1 MSEQHITA
9 MLTEMSST
17 LQILSQV
24 LEHEK
29 TKHFELLTELNTRIT
44 DSQENIKTDI
54 HDFITSI
61 ELTELASV
69 VHQSSNNIKKQQ
81 TNLQHLDD
89 EIQQI
94 STHVNNSIETLEH
107 NTEYLTEKI
116 EENSQLIGTNL
127 IKQISLNV
135 KDSITTQFIN
145 QFKEQNQKLV
155 SEISEANETAV
166 RGSIVIYKRLTE
178 AVETVKGQHHSSL
191 EDFRNH
197 VDSFNKKMT
206 ATIKRVDQAFLDVQE
221 KNKQNMDKLYDS
233 CATFQEQ
240 VIEKLNTETA
250 QINEIFDQKI
260 TDLSKRMDDQISQ
273 SFEKMSDVEQK
284 INEKNE
290 KITAN
295 LERNTDKSL
304 GITQKIIEKQ
314 EVLYRNL
321 CDKLTIKYFF
331 LNTISI
337 LFVVLIVLV
346 GFNIAASKRYSEISD
361 FNNALASQNQKLLA
375 DNTKLSEIRS
385 DSLNLTK
392 QSIGEVRKKFPK
404 LQVILNCKSL
414 D

>member
-54 HDFITSI
+54 HDFITNI

-81 TNLQHLDD
+81 TNLKHLDD

-116 EENSQLIGTNL
+116 EESSQLIGSNL

-145 QFKEQNQKLV
+145 QFKEQNQQLV

-178 AVETVKGQHHSSL
+178 AVETVKEQHHSSL

-206 ATIKRVDQAFLDVQE
+206 AAIKRVDQAFLDVQE

-240 VIEKLNTETA
+240 VIKKLNTETA

-260 TDLSKRMDDQISQ
+260 KDLSKRMDDQISQ

-295 LERNTDKSL
+295 LERNTEKSL

-314 EVLYRNL
+314 EVFYRNL
-321 CDKLTIKYFF
+321 CDKLTIKYFA

-337 LFVVLIVLV
+337 LFVVFIVLV

-375 DNTKLSEIRS
+375 DNTKLSEIRN
-385 DSLNLTK
+385 DSLNFTK
-392 QSIGEVRKKFPK
+392 QSISEVRKKFPK
-404 LQVILNCKSL
+404 LQVILNCNSL

>member
-29 TKHFELLTELNTRIT
+29 TKHFELLNELNTRIT
-44 DSQENIKTDI
+44 NSQENIKTDI
-54 HDFITSI
+54 HDFITNI
-61 ELTELASV
+61 ELTELVSI
-69 VHQSSNNIKKQQ
+69 VHQSSDNIKKQQ
-81 TNLQHLDD
+81 TNLQHLDN

-107 NTEYLTEKI
+107 NTELLTEKI
-116 EENSQLIGTNL
+116 EESSQLIASNL

-178 AVETVKGQHHSSL
+178 VVETVKEQHHSSL

-206 ATIKRVDQAFLDVQE
+206 AAIKRVDQAFLDVQE

-250 QINEIFDQKI
+250 QINKIFDQKI

-273 SFEKMSDVEQK
+273 SFEKMSDIEQK
-284 INEKNE
+284 INEKNDQ
-290 KITAN
+290 ITAN
-295 LERNTDKSL
+295 LEKNTDKNL

-321 CDKLTIKYFF
+321 CDKLTIKYFS

-361 FNNALASQNQKLLA
+361 FNNALASQNQKLMA
-375 DNTKLSEIRS
+375 DNTKLLEIKN
-385 DSLNLTK
+385 DSLRFTK
-392 QSIGEVRKKFPK
+392 QSITEVRKKFP
-404 LQVILNCKSL
+404 QFQILLDCKSL